1 VTLTCSVPTQE
12 GLAHIIANLRE
23 RDRREI
29 YALRWDDEPEQL
41 VADLVAYSGPLWRQ
55 WDWNGEPISIVGAT
69 PRRPGVAMVG
79 AFGTEL
85 WPKAI
90 RAMTAHVLRWLIP
103 TLVGADYHRAEAYA
117 MAANIDSRHWIE
129 ALGGKR
135 EAWLTGYGKG
145 REDFILY
152 TWSRDD
158 VHEQRPRRR
167 RAAAEQLHKLLD
179 GTAGAGGSGASPG
192 RD

>member
-1 VTLTCSVPTQE
+1 MTLTVGIPTQE
-12 GLAHIIANLRE
+12 GLAHIVANLRE

-29 YALRWDDEPEQL
+29 YALRWDDEPDHL
-41 VADLVAYSGPLWRQ
+41 IADLVAYSGPLWRQ
-55 WDWNGEPISIVGAT
+55 WDWDGEPIAIVGAT

-90 RAMTAHVLRWLIP
+90 RAMTAYVLRDLIP

-117 MAANIDSRHWIE
+117 MAANIDSRRWIE
-129 ALGGKR
+129 ALGGQR
-135 EAWLTGYGKG
+135 EAWLHAYGKG

-152 TWSRDD
+152 TWRRED
-158 VHEQRPRRR
+158 VHGRRGRRR
-167 RAAAEQLHKLLD
+167 RAAAEQLHYQHRAD
-179 GTAGAGGSGASPG
+179 GFGGSGVAAR